1 MSCLAALIDS
11 VLHPHLHTLELRFT
25 TPIGFWTW

>member
-1 MSCLAALIDS
+1 MSCLAWIES
-11 VLHPHLHTLELRFT
+11 VVYPHIHTLELRFT